1 MLEDVLRQL
10 ETDLTKIP
18 GIQRASVRGEDSP
31 SEIHVVAAADRP
43 PKQVVRDVQ
52 SLASAGFGLNI
63 DHRIVS
69 VVQLEHEHEEAPPES
84 SRPVVEEIIITSRGE
99 SGTVEVRLRWP
110 DGHMTSGM
118 HPMAS
123 SREARAKGA
132 VEAVIRALH
141 PVLEARAARLDVG
154 QVVIQRSSLSDS
166 VVVEAHYT
174 HNGALTPLIGSA
186 FIQDDVANAAVKALL
201 QAVNRKLQ

>member
-10 ETDLTKIP
+10 EADLTKIP

-31 SEIHVVAAADRP
+31 TEIHVVAAADRP

-69 VVQLEHEHEEAPPES
+69 VVQLEHEQAPAEL
-84 SRPVVEEIIITSRGE
+84 SRPVVEELIITSRGE

-110 DGHMTSGM
+110 DGHTTSGM
-118 HPMAS
+118 HPMSS

-141 PVLEARAARLDVG
+141 PVLEARAARVDVG

>member
-1 MLEDVLRQL
+1 VLDDVLRQL
-10 ETDLTKIP
+10 EADLTKIP

-31 SEIHVVAAADRP
+31 TEIHVVAAADRP

-69 VVQLEHEHEEAPPES
+69 VVQLEHEKPPVEV
-84 SRPVVEEIIITSRGE
+84 SRPVVEELIITSRGE

-110 DGHMTSGM
+110 DGHTTSGM
-118 HPMAS
+118 HPMGS

-141 PVLEARAARLDVG
+141 PVLEARAARVDVG

>member
-10 ETDLTKIP
+10 EADLTKIP
-18 GIQRASVRGEDSP
+18 GVQRASVRGEDSP
-31 SEIHVVAAADRP
+31 TEIHVVAAADRP

-69 VVQLEHEHEEAPPES
+69 VVQLEHEQAPVES
-84 SRPVVEEIIITSRGE
+84 ARPVVEELIITSRGE

-110 DGHMTSGM
+110 DGHTTSGM

-141 PVLEARAARLDVG
+141 PMLEARAARLDVG